1 MQNMEYNCGSSGV
14 ILFNKNKPNVV
25 TKRTRGSSILREYE
39 IHCLCYSVCSN
50 NKKKYTLLQIPR
62 PLSLINQRSY
72 EMEKIEDNEML
83 GETDIDSVLWREVSD
98 FKRELMRYNIEA
110 FDYELYMQ
118 PNGSVSLIDFDKFK
132 VFSS

>member
-1 MQNMEYNCGSSGV
+1 MEYNCGSSGV

-39 IHCLCYSVCSN
+39 IHCLCYSVCFN
-50 NKKKYTLLQIPR
+50 NKNKYTLLQIPR

-83 GETDIDSVLWREVSD
+83 GEIDVDSVLWREVCH
-98 FKRELMRYNIEA
+98 FKRELMQYNIEA

-118 PNGSVSLIDFDKFK
+118 SDGSVSLIDFDKFK
-132 VFSS
+132 VCSS

>member
-25 TKRTRGSSILREYE
+25 TKRTRGSSILREYK